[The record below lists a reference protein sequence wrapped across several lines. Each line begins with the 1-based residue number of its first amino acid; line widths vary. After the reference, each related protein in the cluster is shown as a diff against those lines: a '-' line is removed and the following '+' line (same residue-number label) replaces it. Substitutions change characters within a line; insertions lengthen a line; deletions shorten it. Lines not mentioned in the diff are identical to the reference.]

1 MEISMPAYFVAQ
13 VKVADAEAFR
23 EYERGFFPTL
33 KPFRGKMLI
42 ADNAPL
48 SLEGEWPQGRTVV
61 IEFESAEQA
70 KQWYDSDAYQ
80 SISEVRRAHSESAM
94 AILQGFE
101 LPKRN

>member
-1 MEISMPAYFVAQ
+1 MPAYFVAQ
-13 VKVADAEAFR
+13 VKVADAEAFH

-33 KPFRGKMLI
+33 KPFGGKMLV
-42 ADNAPL
+42 ADKAPL
-48 SLEGEWPQGRTVV
+48 SLEGEWPEGRTVV

-80 SISEVRRAHSESAM
+80 SISEVRRAHSESTM
-94 AILQGFE
+94 AILHGFE